1 MATKHEVLQD
11 VTFGDAVAE
20 QEADNLQRYF
30 VSTDQWRRV
39 LSGTTD
45 VVYGPKGSGK
55 SAIYSLLQRQAAEMA
70 QRNITFITAEN
81 PRGTPAFRELA
92 TDPPATEV
100 EFVRLW
106 KLYFLSLI
114 GTLLEEP
121 TGNADAAFVVSQLQ
135 ESGLLQKT
143 SNLKDRLSAVWRYV
157 RSFFVWES
165 AEGGLKLDPVSGL
178 PSGITGKITFGSPQ
192 PELSKAGMTSV
203 DTLLTKADS
212 ALTTLNRKIWIGI
225 DRLDVAFEDNEDL
238 EANALRALFRVY
250 RDFQSYPS
258 IDLLSPALEMTP
270 YSQKPA
276 EKLAVFQM
284 AVAFPTLDSVKVFLR
299 TDIWNRISETGFREA
314 SHITKTLTI
323 TWNKDLL
330 LNLVMRR
337 ALQSSVLCSFYGIE
351 PEKILDDLVAQRQL
365 FGRMMPPQAE
375 Y

>member
-258 IDLLSPALEMTP
+258 IDL
-270 YSQKPA
+270 
-276 EKLAVFQM
+276 
-284 AVAFPTLDSVKVFLR
+284 KVFLR
-299 TDIWNRISETGFREA
+299 TDIWNRITDS
-314 SHITKTLTI
+314 SISKVTI
-323 TWNKDLL
+323 TPPR
-330 LNLVMRR
+330 V
-337 ALQSSVLCSFYGIE
+337 
-351 PEKILDDLVAQRQL
+351 RQPPP
-365 FGRMMPPQAE
+365 GRHSTSLAGTSGR
-375 Y
+375 